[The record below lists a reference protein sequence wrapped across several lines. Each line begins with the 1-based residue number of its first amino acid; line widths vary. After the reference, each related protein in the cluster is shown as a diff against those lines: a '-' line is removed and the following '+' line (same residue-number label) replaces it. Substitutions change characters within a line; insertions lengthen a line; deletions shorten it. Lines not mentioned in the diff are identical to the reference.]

1 VVRLVLDTVNR
12 LNVGETVTLSSPVL
26 PFELRLHLRFKEDS
40 RLILDTDIEGIPRS
54 FVLSVFAVR

>member
-1 VVRLVLDTVNR
+1 
-12 LNVGETVTLSSPVL
+12 
-26 PFELRLHLRFKEDS
+26 LHLRFKEDS